1 MHSIVS
7 YPDRGT
13 DGENSYRGNCSG
25 RLIEDLINQFH
36 VRQITDFM
44 VGSGTTE
51 DVAKRMGIS
60 SACFDLNRG
69 FDLLNDEIP
78 VRSSFIFWH
87 PPYWDIIIYAGA
99 QYSAETVM
107 KQYGFDPCE
116 RDLSKAQTWEEFVRQ
131 MNACMVKQFATLEKG
146 GRMAV
151 LVGDI
156 KKKGKLYSMILEL
169 AKPGTI
175 ENIIIKAQHN
185 CWSDRQTYS
194 GKNFIPIEHEYLLIV
209 RKDNLLVFNVQMA
222 RDIQVDMRDIRMS
235 TWRDII
241 IGVLDN
247 MGGKATLDQIYS
259 AVEGH
264 KRTRSGKNS
273 HWKEKVRQTLH
284 EGKCFTSPEKG
295 VWSISAVP
303 AAA

>member
-1 MHSIVS
+1 M
-7 YPDRGT
+7 
-13 DGENSYRGNCSG
+13 
-25 RLIEDLINQFH
+25 
-36 VRQITDFM
+36 
-44 VGSGTTE
+44 
-51 DVAKRMGIS
+51 
-60 SACFDLNRG
+60 
-69 FDLLNDEIP
+69 
-78 VRSSFIFWH
+78 
-87 PPYWDIIIYAGA
+87 
-99 QYSAETVM
+99 
-107 KQYGFDPCE
+107 
-116 RDLSKAQTWEEFVRQ
+116 
-131 MNACMVKQFATLEKG
+131 
-146 GRMAV
+146 
-151 LVGDI
+151 
-156 KKKGKLYSMILEL
+156 
-169 AKPGTI
+169 
-175 ENIIIKAQHN
+175 
-185 CWSDRQTYS
+185 
-194 GKNFIPIEHEYLLIV
+194 
-209 RKDNLLVFNVQMA
+209 FNVQMA